1 MSTIQVYTSL
11 GYMHISQNIVEK
23 FSIFNEK
30 IGHFTPPCPQN
41 KKKYLYI
48 YVKMNP

>member
-30 IGHFTPPCPQN
+30 IGHFTPMPPKLKN
-41 KKKYLYI
+41 TSIFIPK
-48 YVKMNP
+48 